1 MSEQRVSSLLRHW
14 QRLRS
19 WPGGRTIFSRL
30 IGWRVPYAATIGA
43 VVEDLVPGRAAV
55 RLADRRRVR
64 NHLGSVH
71 AVALINLA
79 ELTANLALLS
89 SQPRGTRWIV
99 TGFDSEFV
107 KLARGPMRADCSAPA
122 IDWTRRQDTV
132 GLVEVRDRNGD
143 VVMRARQRWR
153 TEPVP
158 SPAPRPELAS
168 AA

>member
-1 MSEQRVSSLLRHW
+1 MSGQQVSPLLRHW

-43 VVEDLVPGRAAV
+43 VVEDLEPGRAVV
-55 RLADRRRVR
+55 RLADRRHVR

-71 AVALINLA
+71 AAALINLA

-89 SQPRGTRWIV
+89 CQPQGSRWIV

-107 KLARGPMRADCSAPA
+107 KLARGPVRASCTAPA
-122 IDWTRRQDTV
+122 IAWTRRQDTV
-132 GLVEVRDRNGD
+132 GLVEVRDRTGD
-143 VVMRARQRWR
+143 VVMRARPRWR

-158 SPAPRPELAS
+158 VPRPELAS